1 MYPCYK
7 GIRELFWVKH
17 ISYKIDN
24 TLKIKL
30 RIDTDVMGFQDF
42 DNDKTIIIT
51 NSETKARLKISYV
64 SLESNLY
71 FFLDTLNSKK
81 VLSIA
86 DQFAG
91 QNFYDY
97 STLKLLSS
105 EDCFQEYGG
114 CGGFNDSSFSKL
126 GTPCLIYDDDGFHK

>member
-17 ISYKIDN
+17 SSYTINN

-30 RIDTDVMGFQDF
+30 RIDTDIAGFQDF
-42 DNDKTIIIT
+42 DTDKTITIT

-64 SLESNLY
+64 SLEPNIY
-71 FFLDTLNSKK
+71 FFIDTLNSKK

-86 DQFAG
+86 DKFAG

-97 STLKLLSS
+97 STLKLLGDK
-105 EDCFQEYGG
+105 DCFKEYGG
-114 CGGFNDSSFSKL
+114 CGGFGDSSFSKL
-126 GTPCLIYDDDGFHK
+126 GTPYLSYYDDDFHR